1 MKTREITIAGKQVTL
16 AYCYATEIGFKDL
29 ADQDINYWMVEAVT
43 ALQEQ
48 RMPDIKK
55 TIFAILAS
63 MMAYCNAKGE
73 EAIIADTDLMNDA
86 TPEEIGMALGT
97 IIALRAEFYH
107 LPKDE
112 PEDKKEE
119 GEEKN
124 A

>member
-29 ADQDINYWMVEAVT
+29 ADQDINDWMAEAVEA
-43 ALQEQ
+43 LQAK

-63 MMAYCNAKGE
+63 QMAYCNAKDVD
-73 EAIIADTDLMNDA
+73 ATIADNDLINDA
-86 TPEEIGMALGT
+86 TPDEIGIALGT
-97 IIALRAEFYH
+97 LIALRSEFYYR
-107 LPKDE
+107 PSDE
-112 PEDKKEE
+112 PDDKAK
-119 GEEKN
+119 GDEKN

>member
-29 ADQDINYWMVEAVT
+29 ADQDINDWMAEAVEA
-43 ALQEQ
+43 LQAK

-63 MMAYCNAKGE
+63 QMAYCNAKDVD
-73 EAIIADTDLMNDA
+73 ATIADDDLMNDA

-107 LPKDE
+107 IPKDE